1 MKKLLLT
8 LSLLV
13 IGAFGLFAAS
23 CGATTY
29 SLSFDT
35 DGGAEISAV
44 EVQEGEEY
52 TLPVPTR
59 EGYSFEGWYLT
70 ADFSGDPVT
79 TITATG
85 DTTLYAKWEQLSVI
99 TLDLNGGTL
108 AEGATLYLKSGEVVY
123 DFMQAYIPTKSGFI
137 FGAWFDG
144 DEELARNTRMPEGG
158 ITLTAEYKVGYS
170 VEVYTQKLTQDGYEL
185 SDTLTGGEYY
195 DYVGTTVAPEV
206 TLTGFRAAQNDDAV
220 TSFVLTENAAGNI
233 LKLYFD
239 RESYNVTFNPN
250 YPADA
255 QAGSGE
261 SVTVSVVY
269 GASVELPIDF
279 TCGGYI
285 LTGWSASIDGEADY
299 TLDYIDSVIY
309 NKEDGAVYD
318 PVEFSPTR
326 NTALYAVWTSGYAD
340 MYGGN
345 DYIFHLNEEDA
356 SVYLQRGSVYF
367 RGDYLSNSQF
377 SFRIT
382 DDELL
387 EGRLN
392 EDGTFVYF
400 NDSRVYVAHLYVP
413 GEGLDNKTAINFDGL
428 NGLTYI
434 VYDDDDTAVS
444 SSRGIYSID
453 ESGQYVVTFS
463 EGDFAGQTLY
473 MIVGTADGS
482 PAFQLRN
489 EDEVAL
495 GALPRFAVGD
505 ADGNGSVEIV
515 SYRDN
520 IYDLT
525 LNGFGTASMNVGSS
539 QTAYRYVM
547 SEDGTQISLLSA
559 LGTTVGTARIV
570 ELNGSRGYMLYDSS
584 YDATYTA
591 EDGST
596 LVLDG
601 MYRATYT
608 RNGVPEEGY
617 FSLYSNS
624 AFGGVILSYTSLGGV
639 NRVFIVDSEST
650 GTGSDTVT
658 TYSFSEKPIGYAEYQ
673 YQNNQTIYYAPLI
686 VLNDFEEGKASVYG
700 YNAETSTYAVV
711 LTGSWSYDEESEL
724 YTFIAEGEPVDA
736 DVSTSQIDLSK
747 VKQIVFAVTVTTTD
761 DASYQVNYWY
771 SALIESED
779 GSADIN
785 EEYAEVYTCQNVEG
799 GRLTLVADFAILEE
813 NGNRYFGTYSTVS
826 GDNENLI
833 AIAVLQNGSVAG
845 YLYVEL
851 DPDGGT
857 YYSMDTAPY
866 TAQAVLSDGSFSST
880 ETLAFNGKGG
890 AVYTLGEQQYTGTV
904 TQSSTTAMGY
914 LVYTF
919 TSDTEDMTFTFLQ
932 LSGNSRYYFIK
943 YNTEM
948 GAGEY
953 YSEEAGRLVLDG
965 YANAQYTDVDG
976 NSYQGMYFLVSD
988 EWAENVLVLS
998 TETGATFYF
1007 DYTDFAA
1014 GEFTVR
1020 GWEYGIFLYMDNQAV
1035 EGVYIR
1041 LDGYEGAAL
1050 YTVSTGE
1057 EGETVYNYIDRNA
1070 SYTLNE
1076 DGTVSVMYKESSES
1090 AVTTTV
1096 TGTLGVVTVSST
1108 QSIPVFV
1115 KLYEEFVSTFVNTED
1130 WSVLILDGY
1139 GNVTRY
1145 DAEGNAENG
1154 LYTVIKDGLLYY
1166 ANAEGS
1172 DASLY
1177 SYNIAEGSMSPI
1189 SLTAHA
1195 YYTSDLESLLFT
1207 EYGFAIFNGETRYYY
1222 TVDSGRVTIY
1232 LQDPSSPDANEYG
1245 FIEDSESIPFFTS
1258 QITYEDKTY
1267 YENNGFSLSFRRA
1280 EEDAGRFPVS
1290 VEGSDGEV
1298 THQPLGDLYFQ
1309 PSGASEFNVSGRL
1322 YVGDV
1327 QYNCSVVREEV
1338 ADGEYE
1344 MYILLPTSSYSPYY
1358 FRFDI
1363 SVNYSGSAAGG
1374 DEEGRSTYTISA
1386 MQNFC
1391 TLPSDTYLTM
1401 YYLIYYMYGANTAN
1415 TFTNAFGEISMITE
1429 FDEAGDAGEPYV
1441 NAWFGE
1447 AGGIYDT
1454 QGNLF
1459 TIEKAP
1465 YQSEGNSQYS
1475 ASFTG
1480 ADGYDYELH
1489 FVVAY
1494 NNYVGTYGFRLSGIV
1509 RVQELTDEA
1518 TGMKV
1523 KVGRVV
1529 GSDSYAP
1536 GSVFSLELTDAAGQV
1551 LTYDIIGYIGEDLY
1565 YIVREREETE
1575 GDEPGR
1581 ITSSTYYKL
1590 VFTDKT
1596 GETVGDIPAEDIV
1609 PAYGTV
1615 TVTSETVST
1624 YYTADGSFYVDI
1636 DANNNV
1642 RIIFSESTN
1651 RGIAFTE
1658 CEYDEGTKTYTA
1670 TSAAGVR
1677 YTVQMQD
1684 NGTVVIEEVPA
1695 EEVTDDTETGEAA

>member
-44 EVQEGEEY
+44 EIQEGEEY

-144 DEELARNTRMPEGG
+144 DEELARNTRMPEEG

-539 QTAYRYVM
+539 QTSYRYVM

-686 VLNDFEEGKASVYG
+686 VLNDFEAGKASVYG

-724 YTFIAEGEPVDA
+724 YTFIAEGEPADA
-736 DVSTSQIDLSK
+736 DVSTSLIDLSK

-779 GSADIN
+779 GSADVN

-880 ETLAFNGKGG
+880 ETLAFDGKGG

-1020 GWEYGIFLYMDNQAV
+1020 GWEYGTFLYMDNQAV

-1041 LDGYEGAAL
+1041 LDGYGGAAL

-1177 SYNIAEGSMSPI
+1177 SYNVAEGAMSPI

-1245 FIEDSESIPFFTS
+1245 FIEDSESIPSFTS

-1280 EEDAGRFPVS
+1280 ESDAENFPVS
-1290 VEGSDGEV
+1290 VSDSDGTV
-1298 THQPLGDLYFQ
+1298 TKQPLGDLYFQ

-1401 YYLIYYMYGANTAN
+1401 YYLIYYMYGASTAN
-1415 TFTNAFGEISMITE
+1415 TFTNAFGEITMITE
-1429 FDEAGDAGEPYV
+1429 FDEAGEAGEPYV

-1447 AGGIYDT
+1447 AGEIYDT

-1551 LTYDIIGYIGEDLY
+1551 LTYDIIGYIGEDFY

-1596 GETVGDIPAEDIV
+1596 GEAVGDIPAEDIV

>member
-1 MKKLLLT
+1 
-8 LSLLV
+8 
-13 IGAFGLFAAS
+13 
-23 CGATTY
+23 
-29 SLSFDT
+29 
-35 DGGAEISAV
+35 
-44 EVQEGEEY
+44 
-52 TLPVPTR
+52 
-59 EGYSFEGWYLT
+59 
-70 ADFSGDPVT
+70 
-79 TITATG
+79 
-85 DTTLYAKWEQLSVI
+85 
-99 TLDLNGGTL
+99 
-108 AEGATLYLKSGEVVY
+108 
-123 DFMQAYIPTKSGFI
+123 
-137 FGAWFDG
+137 
-144 DEELARNTRMPEGG
+144 
-158 ITLTAEYKVGYS
+158 
-170 VEVYTQKLTQDGYEL
+170 
-185 SDTLTGGEYY
+185 
-195 DYVGTTVAPEV
+195 
-206 TLTGFRAAQNDDAV
+206 
-220 TSFVLTENAAGNI
+220 
-233 LKLYFD
+233 
-239 RESYNVTFNPN
+239 
-250 YPADA
+250 
-255 QAGSGE
+255 
-261 SVTVSVVY
+261 
-269 GASVELPIDF
+269 
-279 TCGGYI
+279 
-285 LTGWSASIDGEADY
+285 
-299 TLDYIDSVIY
+299 
-309 NKEDGAVYD
+309 
-318 PVEFSPTR
+318 
-326 NTALYAVWTSGYAD
+326 
-340 MYGGN
+340 
-345 DYIFHLNEEDA
+345 
-356 SVYLQRGSVYF
+356 
-367 RGDYLSNSQF
+367 
-377 SFRIT
+377 
-382 DDELL
+382 
-387 EGRLN
+387 
-392 EDGTFVYF
+392 
-400 NDSRVYVAHLYVP
+400 
-413 GEGLDNKTAINFDGL
+413 
-428 NGLTYI
+428 
-434 VYDDDDTAVS
+434 
-444 SSRGIYSID
+444 
-453 ESGQYVVTFS
+453 
-463 EGDFAGQTLY
+463 
-473 MIVGTADGS
+473 
-482 PAFQLRN
+482 
-489 EDEVAL
+489 
-495 GALPRFAVGD
+495 
-505 ADGNGSVEIV
+505 
-515 SYRDN
+515 
-520 IYDLT
+520 
-525 LNGFGTASMNVGSS
+525 MNVGSS

-866 TAQAVLSDGSFSST
+866 TAQAVRQDNSIATD
-880 ETLAFNGKGG
+880 ETLAFDGKGG
-890 AVYTLGEQQYTGTV
+890 AVYTVGEKEYTGTV
-904 TQSSTTAMGY
+904 EEEGSTDMGY
-914 LVYTF
+914 IVYKF
-919 TSDTEDMTFTFLQ
+919 TSAETTFTFLQ
-932 LSGNSRYYFIK
+932 LSGNSRYYFIR
-943 YNTEM
+943 YNDSF
-948 GAGEY
+948 GEGDY
-953 YSEEAGRLVLDG
+953 ASEEAGRLVLDG
-965 YANAQYTDVDG
+965 YAYARYTATDG
-976 NSYQGMYFLVSD
+976 NTYEGMYYLISD
-988 EWAENVLVLS
+988 EVSSQVLVLVS
-998 TETGATFYF
+998 TSGRTFYF
-1007 DYTDFAA
+1007 DYKDMSA
-1014 GEFTVR
+1014 GEFTIR
-1020 GWEYGIFLYMDNQAV
+1020 GWEYGTFLYMDNQAV

-1041 LDGYEGAAL
+1041 LDGYGGADL

-1145 DAEGNAENG
+1145 DTAGVAESGS
-1154 LYTVIKDGLLYY
+1154 YIVITEDLLYY
-1166 ANAEGS
+1166 ANGAGT
-1172 DASLY
+1172 DAALY
-1177 SYNIAEGSMSPI
+1177 TYDSSAGTMSPV
-1189 SLTAHA
+1189 SLTQHA
-1195 YYTSDLESLLFT
+1195 YYTEKLESLLFT

-1245 FIEDSESIPFFTS
+1245 FIEDSESIPSFTS